1 MFWSLNLGFIT
12 IPSVPRRSDHDLL
25 HKLLAERADHPRR
38 AAEID
43 ALIRQRFEKT
53 AAILVLD
60 MCGFSRLTARH
71 GVIFYLAM
79 IRQMH
84 ACAIPAVRDNG
95 GRTIKTVADDLFA
108 VFPTPQDAVEAALD
122 IHRAFAAVNEAV
134 PCDQDIHGSI
144 GIGYRPTLLLDDAD
158 LFGHQV
164 NLASKLGEDLACG
177 DEILLTP
184 AAAAALPTAAY
195 DVEPMQY
202 DLHGEPFQAF
212 RYRRSLSK

>member
-1 MFWSLNLGFIT
+1 
-12 IPSVPRRSDHDLL
+12 
-25 HKLLAERADHPRR
+25 
-38 AAEID
+38 
-43 ALIRQRFEKT
+43 
-53 AAILVLD
+53 
-60 MCGFSRLTARH
+60 
-71 GVIFYLAM
+71 VIFYLAM

-108 VFPTPQDAVEAALD
+108 VFPTPGDAVEAALD

-144 GIGYRPTLLLDDAD
+144 GIGFGPTLLLDEAD
-158 LFGHQV
+158 LFGHEV

-184 AAAAALPTAAY
+184 AAAQALRASAHEIEP
-195 DVEPMQY
+195 VEY
-202 DLHGEPFQAF
+202 RLHDETFAAF
-212 RYRRSLSK
+212 RFRRPLV